1 MRTTVKNNSTK
12 VVNTTKKE
20 TTKKVN
26 QRLDNIIVSNVNLLK
41 ETKTKKE
48 RPVKKEKVSFHK
60 SLLNVNN
67 LDKQENF
74 SLSGALNRF
83 KKQIPNDEQY
93 KSIDVNIINKGLEFN
108 TILEYVNK
116 KCIDKQRFTVYSVGL
131 AFNKFLKVT
140 LK

>member
-1 MRTTVKNNSTK
+1 MKATVKNNRTK
-12 VVNTTKKE
+12 VATKKANSRTE
-20 TTKKVN
+20 N
-26 QRLDNIIVSNVNLLK
+26 LIVSNVNLLK
-41 ETKTKKE
+41 DIKVKVVKEKTK
-48 RPVKKEKVSFHK
+48 KVSFHS

-83 KKQIPNDEQY
+83 KKQIPNDSQY
-93 KSIDVNIINKGLEFN
+93 KSIDVNVISKGLEFN
-108 TILEYVNK
+108 TILEYINK

>member
-1 MRTTVKNNSTK
+1 MTTNVTTTGNKVAKKVTTKRTSNEIVTNGINLLSATK
-12 VVNTTKKE
+12 SNTKKE
-20 TTKKVN
+20 TKNKV
-26 QRLDNIIVSNVNLLK
+26 
-41 ETKTKKE
+41 
-48 RPVKKEKVSFHK
+48 EKVSFHK
-60 SLLNVNN
+60 SLLNVNK

-93 KSIDVNIINKGLEFN
+93 KNIDSNIISKGLEFN
-108 TILEYVNK
+108 TILEYINK
-116 KCIDKQRFTVYSVGL
+116 KCIENQKFTVYSVGL

>member
-1 MRTTVKNNSTK
+1 MKTNVTNPGNK
-12 VVNTTKKE
+12 VAKKE
-20 TTKKVN
+20 TTKRTSN
-26 QRLDNIIVSNVNLLK
+26 EIVTNGINLLSATKKNTKK
-41 ETKTKKE
+41 ETK
-48 RPVKKEKVSFHK
+48 VKVKKVSFHS
-60 SLLNVNN
+60 SLLNVNR

-93 KSIDVNIINKGLEFN
+93 KNIDSNVISKGLEFN

-116 KCIDKQRFTVYSVGL
+116 KCIEKQRFTVYSVGL

>member
-1 MRTTVKNNSTK
+1 MKATVKNNSTK

-26 QRLDNIIVSNVNLLK
+26 LIVSNVNLVKDTKVKVVK
-41 ETKTKKE
+41 EK
-48 RPVKKEKVSFHK
+48 VKKVSFHS

-93 KSIDVNIINKGLEFN
+93 KSIDTNIINKGLEFN
-108 TILEYVNK
+108 TILKYVNQ
-116 KCIDKQRFTVYSVGL
+116 KCIENQRFTVYAVGL
-131 AFNKFLKVT
+131 AFNKFLKET
-140 LK
+140 L

>member
-1 MRTTVKNNSTK
+1 MSATVKNNSTK

-26 QRLDNIIVSNVNLLK
+26 LIVSNVNLLK
-41 ETKTKKE
+41 ETKPKKE
-48 RPVKKEKVSFHK
+48 KAVKKEKVSFYK

-83 KKQIPNDEQY
+83 KKQLPNDNEY
-93 KSIDVNIINKGLEFN
+93 KNLDVNIINKGLEFN
-108 TILEYVNK
+108 TILAHVDK
-116 KCIDKQRFTVYSVGL
+116 KCIDKQRFTVFAVGK
-131 AFNKFLKVT
+131 AFNKFLKET
-140 LK
+140 L

>member
-1 MRTTVKNNSTK
+1 MKKTVKNNSTK

-26 QRLDNIIVSNVNLLK
+26 LIVSNVNLLK
-41 ETKTKKE
+41 ETKPKKE
-48 RPVKKEKVSFHK
+48 KPVKKEKVSFHK

-83 KKQIPNDEQY
+83 KKQIPNDEKY
-93 KSIDVNIINKGLEFN
+93 KSIDSNIINKGLEFN
-108 TILEYVNK
+108 TILTYVNQ
-116 KCIDKQRFTVYSVGL
+116 KCIENQRFTVYAVGL
-131 AFNKFLKVT
+131 AFNKFLKET
-140 LK
+140 L

>member
-1 MRTTVKNNSTK
+1 METKTKNTGNK
-12 VVNTTKKE
+12 VATKKE

-26 QRLDNIIVSNVNLLK
+26 LIVKNVNLLK
-41 ETKTKKE
+41 ETKVKKE
-48 RPVKKEKVSFHK
+48 KPVKKEKVSFHK

-93 KSIDVNIINKGLEFN
+93 KNIDTNIINKGLEFN
-108 TILEYVNK
+108 TILKYVNQ
-116 KCIDKQRFTVYSVGL
+116 KCIEKQRFTVYAIGL
-131 AFNKFLKVT
+131 SFNKFLKET
-140 LK
+140 L

>member
-1 MRTTVKNNSTK
+1 MKATVKNNSNK
-12 VVNTTKKE
+12 VAS
-20 TTKKVN
+20 KKVTTSRAEN
-26 QRLDNIIVSNVNLLK
+26 LIITNVNLVKDTKVKVVK
-41 ETKTKKE
+41 EK
-48 RPVKKEKVSFHK
+48 VKKVSFHS

-93 KSIDVNIINKGLEFN
+93 KSIDTNIINKGLEFN
-108 TILEYVNK
+108 TILEHINK

>member
-1 MRTTVKNNSTK
+1 MKATVKNQVNK
-12 VVNTTKKE
+12 VANKKATSRAE
-20 TTKKVN
+20 N
-26 QRLDNIIVSNVNLLK
+26 LIVTNVNLVKDTKVKVVK
-41 ETKTKKE
+41 EKIK
-48 RPVKKEKVSFHK
+48 KVSFHS

>member
-1 MRTTVKNNSTK
+1 MGTTVKNNSTK
-12 VVNTTKKE
+12 VVS
-20 TTKKVN
+20 KKVTTN
-26 QRLDNIIVSNVNLLK
+26 RAENLIVSNVNLLK
-41 ETKTKKE
+41 DTKVKVVKQKTK
-48 RPVKKEKVSFHK
+48 KVSFHS

-93 KSIDVNIINKGLEFN
+93 KSIDANIIDKGLEFN
-108 TILEYVNK
+108 TILEYINK

>member
-1 MRTTVKNNSTK
+1 MKTSAKTPGTK

-41 ETKTKKE
+41 ETKPKKE
-48 RPVKKEKVSFHK
+48 KAVKKEKVSFYK

-83 KKQIPNDEQY
+83 KKQIPNDDQY
-93 KSIDVNIINKGLEFN
+93 KTIDVNIINKGLEFN
-108 TILEYVNK
+108 TILTYVDK
-116 KCIDKQRFTVYSVGL
+116 KCIEKQRFTVFAVGK
-131 AFNKFLKVT
+131 AFNKFLKET
-140 LK
+140 L

>member
-1 MRTTVKNNSTK
+1 MNNTVKNPGNK
-12 VVNTTKKE
+12 VVKKGTTKRNENLVVTNGINLLSQAKKNTKKE
-20 TTKKVN
+20 TIKK
-26 QRLDNIIVSNVNLLK
+26 I
-41 ETKTKKE
+41 
-48 RPVKKEKVSFHK
+48 KVSFHT
-60 SLLNVNN
+60 SLLNVNK

-74 SLSGALNRF
+74 SLSGAINRF

-93 KSIDVNIINKGLEFN
+93 RNIDVNVISKGLEFN

-116 KCIDKQRFTVYSVGL
+116 KCIEKQRFTVYSVGL

>member
-1 MRTTVKNNSTK
+1 MKTTVKNNSTK
-12 VVNTTKKE
+12 VVN

-41 ETKTKKE
+41 ETKPKKE
-48 RPVKKEKVSFHK
+48 KVVKKEKVSFYK

-83 KKQIPNDEQY
+83 KKQIPNDYQY
-93 KSIDVNIINKGLEFN
+93 KAIDVNIINKGLEFN
-108 TILEYVNK
+108 TILTYVDK
-116 KCIDKQRFTVYSVGL
+116 KCIEKQRFTVFAVGK
-131 AFNKFLKVT
+131 AFNKFLKET
-140 LK
+140 L

>member
-1 MRTTVKNNSTK
+1 MGTTVKNNSTK
-12 VVNTTKKE
+12 VASKKANSRVE
-20 TTKKVN
+20 N
-26 QRLDNIIVSNVNLLK
+26 LIVSNVNLVK
-41 ETKTKKE
+41 ETKVKVVKEKTK
-48 RPVKKEKVSFHK
+48 KVSFHS

-93 KSIDVNIINKGLEFN
+93 KSIDVNIISKGLEFN
-108 TILEYVNK
+108 TILEHINK

>member
-1 MRTTVKNNSTK
+1 MNNTVKNSVNK
-12 VVNTTKKE
+12 VVKKE
-20 TTKKVN
+20 TTKRTSN
-26 QRLDNIIVSNVNLLK
+26 EIVTKGVNLLSSAK
-41 ETKTKKE
+41 KNTKKE
-48 RPVKKEKVSFHK
+48 PKVKIKKVSFHS
-60 SLLNVNN
+60 SLLNVNR

-93 KSIDVNIINKGLEFN
+93 KNIDSNVISKGLEFN

-116 KCIDKQRFTVYSVGL
+116 KCIEKQRFTVYSVGL

>member
-1 MRTTVKNNSTK
+1 MKATVKNNSTK

-26 QRLDNIIVSNVNLLK
+26 LIVSNVNLVKDTKVKVVK
-41 ETKTKKE
+41 EK
-48 RPVKKEKVSFHK
+48 VKKVSFHS

-93 KSIDVNIINKGLEFN
+93 KSIDTNIINKGLEFN
-108 TILEYVNK
+108 TILEHINK

>member
-1 MRTTVKNNSTK
+1 MKTTVKNNSTK

-26 QRLDNIIVSNVNLLK
+26 LIVSNVNLLK
-41 ETKTKKE
+41 ETKPKKE
-48 RPVKKEKVSFHK
+48 KVVKKEKVSFHK

-93 KSIDVNIINKGLEFN
+93 KNIDTNIINKGLEFN
-108 TILEYVNK
+108 TILTYVNQ
-116 KCIDKQRFTVYSVGL
+116 KCIENQRFTVYAVGL
-131 AFNKFLKVT
+131 AFNKFLKET
-140 LK
+140 L

>member
-1 MRTTVKNNSTK
+1 MSATVKNNSTK

-26 QRLDNIIVSNVNLLK
+26 LIVSNVNLLK
-41 ETKTKKE
+41 ETKPKKE
-48 RPVKKEKVSFHK
+48 KVVKKEKVSFYK

-83 KKQIPNDEQY
+83 KKQIPNDDQY
-93 KSIDVNIINKGLEFN
+93 KNIDTNIINKGLEFN
-108 TILEYVNK
+108 TILTYVNQ
-116 KCIDKQRFTVYSVGL
+116 KCIENQRFTVYAVGL
-131 AFNKFLKVT
+131 AFNKFLKET
-140 LK
+140 L

>member
-1 MRTTVKNNSTK
+1 MATKNATQVNK
-12 VVNTTKKE
+12 VVNKETKKRTSNEIVINGINLLSSAKKNTKKE
-20 TTKKVN
+20 PKVK
-26 QRLDNIIVSNVNLLK
+26 IK
-41 ETKTKKE
+41 
-48 RPVKKEKVSFHK
+48 KVSFHS
-60 SLLNVNN
+60 SLLNVNR

-93 KSIDVNIINKGLEFN
+93 KNIDSNVISKGLEFN

-116 KCIDKQRFTVYSVGL
+116 KCIEKQRFTVYSVGL
-131 AFNKFLKVT
+131 AFNKFLKIT

>member
-1 MRTTVKNNSTK
+1 MKTTVKNNSTK

-26 QRLDNIIVSNVNLLK
+26 LIVSNVNLLK
-41 ETKTKKE
+41 ETKPKKE
-48 RPVKKEKVSFHK
+48 KPVKKQKVSFYK

-83 KKQIPNDEQY
+83 KKQLPNDEQY
-93 KSIDVNIINKGLEFN
+93 KSIDTNIINKGLEFN
-108 TILEYVNK
+108 TILTYVDK
-116 KCIDKQRFTVYSVGL
+116 KCIEKQRFTVFAVGK
-131 AFNKFLKVT
+131 AFNKFLKET
-140 LK
+140 L

>member
-1 MRTTVKNNSTK
+1 
-12 VVNTTKKE
+12 
-20 TTKKVN
+20 
-26 QRLDNIIVSNVNLLK
+26 
-41 ETKTKKE
+41 
-48 RPVKKEKVSFHK
+48 
-60 SLLNVNN
+60 LNVSR

-93 KSIDVNIINKGLEFN
+93 KNIDSNVISKGLEFD
-108 TILEYVNK
+108 TVLEYVNK
-116 KCIDKQRFTVYSVGL
+116 KCIENQRFTVYSVGL